1 MVNKIICLTGL
12 AGSGKSVAGDYFTQK
27 GYQYV
32 RFGDLT
38 MDILKERGMEV
49 SEVNERM
56 IREELREKHGMAAFA
71 LLNLKK
77 FEKLLLM
84 GQVIAD
90 GLYSFEE
97 YKVMKEHFGEK
108 IVVVTIFAS
117 SKLRY
122 ERLEHRKVRPLSVL
136 EAESRDYAELEKL
149 NKGGTMAMADFMVVN
164 NRDVNYLLKQLDEI
178 KAEIEK

>member
-1 MVNKIICLTGL
+1 MVNKIVCLTGL
-12 AGSGKSVAGDYFTQK
+12 CGSGKSVAGEYFTKK

-49 SEVNERM
+49 SEVNERKV
-56 IREELREKHGMAAFA
+56 REELREKHGMAAFA
-71 LLNLKK
+71 MLNLEK
-77 FEKLLLM
+77 FENLLKK
-84 GQVIAD
+84 GGVIAD

-108 IVVVTIFAS
+108 LVVIAIYAS
-117 SKLRY
+117 PEVRY
-122 ERLEHRKVRPLSVL
+122 ERLGKREIRPLSPV
-136 EAESRDYAELEKL
+136 EAESRDYSELEKL
-149 NKGGTMAMADFMVVN
+149 NKGGTIAMADFTVVN
-164 NRDVNYLLKQLDEI
+164 NKDVNYLFKELDEI

>member
-1 MVNKIICLTGL
+1 MVNKIVCLTGL
-12 AGSGKSVAGDYFTQK
+12 CGSGKSVAGDYFTQK

-38 MDILKERGMEV
+38 MEILKEKRMEV
-49 SEVNERM
+49 NEVNERM
-56 IREELREKHGMAAFA
+56 VREELREKHGMAAFA
-71 LLNLKK
+71 LLNLEK
-77 FEKLLLM
+77 FEKLLLK

-108 IVVVTIFAS
+108 LVVITIYAS
-117 SKLRY
+117 PKLRY
-122 ERLEHRKVRPLSVL
+122 ERLGKREIRPLTPS
-136 EAESRDYAELEKL
+136 EAESRDFAELEKL
-149 NKGGTMAMADFMVVN
+149 NKGGTMAMADFMVIN
-164 NRDVNYLLKQLDEI
+164 NQNVDYLFKQLDEI